1 MDKEKLKR
9 LKVHIIFGGGLTLL
23 FLVGVILK
31 ITSGERLLQASWNS
45 FKEIRPV
52 EWMMILLFWY
62 SAAFHKPRDEWSS
75 NSMTTLGLSEKR

>member
-1 MDKEKLKR
+1 MDPEKLRR
-9 LKVHIIFGGGLTLL
+9 LKLHALFGGALTLIFVVSL
-23 FLVGVILK
+23 TLK
-31 ITSGERLLQASWNS
+31 IASGERLLQASWNS